1 MPKNVYEMMG
11 VSFAESS
18 TGSVVKARQVIIFSR
33 ESLRRSI
40 RKAPSEVRSG
50 QERLGSFEIRL
61 LLGLCFMSIGGNSI
75 M

>member
-33 ESLRRSI
+33 ESLRRLI
-40 RKAPSEVRSG
+40 RKVPFEVRSG
-50 QERLGSFEIRL
+50 QGRLGSLEIL
-61 LLGLCFMSIGGNSI
+61 LLSGFAI
-75 M
+75 